1 MEVLVTTLKSTFC
14 SGGWRKWL
22 PNSFHFG
29 IKGKS
34 ARTLS
39 ILDSRADFAGV
50 RQQIR
55 SLPDVKIT
63 EGFQFV
69 HMSACLLKLWKK
81 LWENL
86 KDNKHARGLSCDIQ
100 PVIQIESCVMKVYQT
115 TLFKEA
121 FHELRWR
128 ARHCLIKKCQVSVCQ
143 GSILVDAPN
152 MDKAF
157 GYEASLIV
165 GHHSSCDWL
174 TFESLVCCRFTEQIH
189 CSSLDKD
196 CTSRTGVVTQDDKLL
211 VSYPLRLQR
220 IWRIGWSLICFWF
233 SFHYHCFALFWAE
246 FSSLA
251 RPLETSDFSRCNPFI
266 LIPLRL
272 VKTKLSNNSFCPSL
286 CFHRDCRLLKG
297 DTYPQCLEAQ
307 VALGKRE
314 SDCFPLGSP
323 AFWGV
328 CCCSVY
334 ST

>member
-1 MEVLVTTLKSTFC
+1 MLEACRATYNQLSKLSLVSWKC
-14 SGGWRKWL
+14 
-22 PNSFHFG
+22 
-29 IKGKS
+29 IKP
-34 ARTLS
+34 LS
-39 ILDSRADFAGV
+39 S
-50 RQQIR
+50 
-55 SLPDVKIT
+55 
-63 EGFQFV
+63 
-69 HMSACLLKLWKK
+69 KK
-81 LWENL
+81 LSTNSDEEVDIAWSRNA
-86 KDNKHARGLSCDIQ
+86 KFRCAR
-100 PVIQIESCVMKVYQT
+100 
-115 TLFKEA
+115 
-121 FHELRWR
+121 
-128 ARHCLIKKCQVSVCQ
+128 

-165 GHHSSCDWL
+165 GHHSSCDSL

-196 CTSRTGVVTQDDKLL
+196 CTSRTGVETQDDKLL
-211 VSYPLRLQR
+211 VLSAQTAKNLKDRMVADL
-220 IWRIGWSLICFWF
+220 FWF
-233 SFHYHCFALFWAE
+233 SFHYHCFALLFWAE
-246 FSSLA
+246 FSSSA

-272 VKTKLSNNSFCPSL
+272 VKTKLSNINNSFCPSL
-286 CFHRDCRLLKG
+286 CFHCDSRLLKG

-307 VALGKRE
+307 DALGKRD